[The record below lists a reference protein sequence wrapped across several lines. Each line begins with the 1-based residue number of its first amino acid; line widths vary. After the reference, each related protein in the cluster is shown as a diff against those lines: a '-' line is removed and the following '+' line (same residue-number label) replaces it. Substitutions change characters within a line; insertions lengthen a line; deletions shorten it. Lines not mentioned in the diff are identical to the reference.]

1 MLLSRALE
9 RAGYGTMQAESAVK
23 AKEILKS
30 GEPIILIISDLT
42 MPGTDGLAF
51 LAEVR
56 STPSLAELPVLIC
69 TAQDP
74 RNWYDAADCL
84 GISGHLAKPLNAQE
98 LIERT
103 AMVLESALVPVD
115 DLATVLRR

>member
-9 RAGYGTMQAESAVK
+9 RAGYGTTQAESVER
-23 AKEILKS
+23 AKEVLKG

-51 LAEVR
+51 LAELR
-56 STPSLAELPVLIC
+56 STPSLAEFPVLIC

-74 RNWYDAADCL
+74 KHWYDAADCVWEF
-84 GISGHLAKPLNAQE
+84 QD
-98 LIERT
+98 T
-103 AMVLESALVPVD
+103 
-115 DLATVLRR
+115 LRSR